1 MNPFRASADFL
12 NFFVFIWRL
21 RISNSA
27 IGLSIKTQEL
37 HLFVFLTRYID
48 LSREYNSLYIS
59 VMKMLYITLTAFIIC
74 MVKGTEPY
82 NSTIDMEQ
90 DSFRHYQFAVAPCMV
105 LAVVTNFI
113 QNFIEGF
120 FEDFD
125 VMGVS
130 ECEVHVSV

>member
-113 QNFIEGF
+113 QDFIEGF